1 MSYKDTVFLPKT
13 DFAMRG
19 NLPQKE
25 PEVLASW
32 KNIYQT
38 LRTQSE
44 GRKKYI
50 INFGPPYAN
59 GNLHIGHALTYILKD
74 IVAKTYQMRGFDV
87 PMIVGWDCHGLPIEW
102 KVEEGFRAEGK
113 KKEDVP
119 PLEFRRMCR
128 EFAAKWLDIQREEL
142 KRLGIIA
149 DFDEPYSTMNF
160 NTEGLIVEQL
170 GHFLMDGSL
179 YRGLRPVFWSV
190 VEQTALADAEIEYK
204 TVTSPSIYVAF
215 PVQDHKNLYAIIWTT
230 TPWTLP
236 ANRAIAYN
244 PELEYVVVTVQSRHP
259 RGSED
264 PFVESQ
270 SKQYIIAKR
279 CVERFVEAIGINA
292 AANKWIL
299 DSVTTRPL
307 EDDLGTLKCHHPLY
321 EDGYTFD
328 VPLLPADHVTI
339 DAGSGLVH
347 TAPTHGE
354 DDFALGKKFN
364 LEMPDIIDDAGIY
377 RANVPLFAGKHI
389 FKVAPDMS
397 AALTNRGALLSETK
411 LEHSYP
417 HSWRS
422 KKPVIFRTTSQWFI
436 NIDNSGIRQKALA
449 AIKDV
454 NWFPK
459 EGYNRIRS
467 MIENRPD
474 WCISR
479 QRVWGTPITLFVHKE
494 TREVLRDAKVHARIV
509 KSIKQHGGDF
519 WFTEPN
525 ATFLGDAYNPD
536 AYEKVKDV
544 VDVWFDSGCVH
555 EIVLKHRKGQQWPA
569 DLYLEGSDQHR
580 GWFQSSLLES
590 VGVYGKAPYKN
601 VVTHGFVLDEKGY
614 KMSKSLGNTVTPQDI
629 LKDYGAD
636 VLRLWISMVDYSEDV
651 RIGKEILK
659 RQEEIYRRFRNTLRY
674 LLGALHEFKM
684 DDLLPFD
691 QMPELEQYMLH
702 QLHQLCTLHTQCID
716 QFDIRRFYAELHN
729 FCSSKLSSFY
739 FDIRKDSLYC
749 DAQSDIRRRA
759 TQTMM
764 HYLFNFI
771 VRLLAP
777 VLSFTA
783 EEAWSVYVGA
793 ADAVILGKDE
803 VHDRGPISSHATGS
817 SDSNLEHRNSNK
829 INGSSV
835 ADFVLAENDRGSIHT
850 QQFLTPDPLWQN
862 DALDKKWEDIKVVRS
877 AITNALEQARAEKKI
892 GASLEAH
899 VHVYSATLPCP
910 TDLLNE
916 LCITSGLEHHED
928 TPPAEATV
936 DGMYAIK
943 IELAKGHKCERCWK
957 TLEEVTPVHPLCKR
971 CGAAL
976 G

>member
-25 PEVLASW
+25 PEVLATW
-32 KNIYQT
+32 ENIYQT
-38 LRTQSE
+38 LRTQSN
-44 GRKKYI
+44 GRKKFI

-74 IVAKTYQMRGFDV
+74 IVAKTYQMKGFDV

-102 KVEEGFRAEGK
+102 KVEETFRADGK
-113 KKEDVP
+113 KKEEVP

-142 KRLGIIA
+142 KRLSIIA
-149 DFDEPYSTMNF
+149 DFDEPYCTMDF

-204 TVTSPSIYVAF
+204 NVTSPSIYVAF
-215 PVQDHKNLYAIIWTT
+215 PVQNHPHLYAVIWTT

-244 PELEYVVVTVQSRHP
+244 PKLEYVTVSD
-259 RGSED
+259 GE
-264 PFVESQ
+264 
-270 SKQYIIAKR
+270 KNYIVAKE
-279 CVERFVEAIGINA
+279 CAQRFLDA
-292 AANKWIL
+292 AQPI
-299 DSVTTRPL
+299 DTTTRPFK
-307 EDDLGTLKCHHPLY
+307 DDLGSLKCRHPLY

-328 VPLLPADHVTI
+328 VPLLPADYVTI

-354 DDFALGKKFN
+354 DDFGLGKKFN
-364 LEMPDIIDDAGIY
+364 LEMPDIIDDAGVY

-436 NIDNSGIRQKALA
+436 NIDDSGIRQKALA

-509 KSIKQHGGDF
+509 ELVKQYGGDY
-519 WFTEPN
+519 WFTEPS
-525 ATFLGDAYNPD
+525 ASFLGDTYNPD
-536 AYEKVKDV
+536 DYEKVKDV

-614 KMSKSLGNTVTPQDI
+614 KMSKSLGNTITPQDVI
-629 LKDYGAD
+629 KDYGAD

-674 LLGALHEFKM
+674 LLGALHEFKT
-684 DDLLPFD
+684 DDVLPFD

-716 QFDIRRFYAELHN
+716 LFDIRRFYAELHN

-777 VLSFTA
+777 VLSFTS
-783 EEAWSVYVGA
+783 EEAWQIY
-793 ADAVILGKDE
+793 
-803 VHDRGPISSHATGS
+803 
-817 SDSNLEHRNSNK
+817 NK
-829 INGSSV
+829 
-835 ADFVLAENDRGSIHT
+835 NDKSIHT
-850 QQFLTPDPLWQN
+850 QQFLTPDSAWQN

-892 GASLEAH
+892 GSSLEAH
-899 VHVYSATLPCP
+899 VRVYSATLPCAA
-910 TDLLNE
+910 DLLNE
-916 LCITSGLEHHED
+916 LCITSGLEHHHD

-943 IELAKGHKCERCWK
+943 VELAKGHKCERCWK
-957 TLEEVTPVHPLCKR
+957 TLEEVTPAHPLCKR
-971 CGAAL
+971 CDGAL
-976 G
+976 ILQYHS

>member
-1 MSYKDTVFLPKT
+1 
-13 DFAMRG
+13 MRG
-19 NLPQKE
+19 NLPEKE
-25 PEVLASW
+25 PQILITW

-38 LRTQSE
+38 LRAQSE
-44 GRKKYI
+44 GRKKFI

-59 GNLHIGHALTYILKD
+59 GNLHIGHALSYILKD
-74 IVAKTYQMRGFDV
+74 ILAKTYQMKGFDV

-102 KVEEGFRAEGK
+102 KVEENFRAEGK
-113 KKEDVP
+113 KKEDID

-128 EFAAKWLDIQREEL
+128 SFAAKWLDIQREEL

-149 DFDEPYSTMNF
+149 DFDEPYCTMDF

-204 TVTSPSIYVAF
+204 TITSPSIYVAF
-215 PVQDHKNLYAIIWTT
+215 PVQERANLYAVIWTT

-244 PELEYVVVTVQSRHP
+244 PELEYVVVTVPSRHL
-259 RGSED
+259 RENEE
-264 PFVESQ
+264 PFTSNHSNE
-270 SKQYIIAKR
+270 YIIAKE
-279 CVERFVEAIGINA
+279 CVDRFIDA
-292 AANKWIL
+292 L
-299 DSVTTRPL
+299 DLHLHEGDTAVATRPL
-307 EDDLGTLKCHHPLY
+307 EDDISKFKCHHPLW

-328 VPLLPADHVTI
+328 VPLLPADYVTI

-354 DDFALGKKFN
+354 DDFGLGKKFN

-397 AALTNRGALLSETK
+397 AALTQRGALLSETK

-436 NIDNSGIRQKALA
+436 DIDKSGIRQKALET
-449 AIKDV
+449 IKSV

-467 MIENRPD
+467 MLENRPD

-494 TREVLRDAKVHARIV
+494 TREVLRDATVHAHIV
-509 KSIKQHGGDF
+509 ELVKKNGGDY

-525 ATFLGDAYNPD
+525 ATFLGDAYNSD
-536 AYEKVKDV
+536 DYDKVKDV

-555 EIVLKHRKGQQWPA
+555 EIVLKHRSGQEWPA

-614 KMSKSLGNTVTPQDI
+614 KMSKSLGNTVTPQDVI
-629 LKDYGAD
+629 KDYGAD

-674 LLGALHEFKM
+674 LLGALHTFNT

-702 QLHQLCTLHTQCID
+702 QLHQLCALHQQCID

-749 DAQSDIRRRA
+749 DAPSDIRHRA
-759 TQTMM
+759 TRTMM
-764 HYLFNFI
+764 HYLFNHI

-783 EEAWSVYVGA
+783 EEAWQTYTSGG
-793 ADAVILGKDE
+793 D
-803 VHDRGPISSHATGS
+803 
-817 SDSNLEHRNSNK
+817 
-829 INGSSV
+829 
-835 ADFVLAENDRGSIHT
+835 SIHMHP
-850 QQFLTPDPLWQN
+850 FLTPDHAWKN
-862 DALDKKWEDIKVVRS
+862 DKLDKKWEDIKVARS
-877 AITNALEQARAEKKI
+877 AITNALEQARTEKKI
-892 GASLEAH
+892 GSSLEAH
-899 VHVYSATLPCP
+899 VYVYANTLPCLP
-910 TDLLNE
+910 GLLNE
-916 LCITSGLEHHED
+916 LCITSSLEHHPE
-928 TPPAEATV
+928 TPPKDAV
-936 DGMYAIK
+936 IDGMYAIK
-943 IELAKGHKCERCWK
+943 VELATGHKCDRCWK
-957 TLEEVTPVHPLCKR
+957 TLEEVTPAHPVCRR
-971 CGAAL
+971 CDTAL
-976 G
+976 QTPQ

>member
-1 MSYKDTVFLPKT
+1 
-13 DFAMRG
+13 MRG

-25 PEVLASW
+25 PEILTTW
-32 KNIYQT
+32 GNIYQT
-38 LRTQSE
+38 IRTQSE
-44 GRKKYI
+44 GRKKFI

-59 GNLHIGHALTYILKD
+59 GNLHIGHALSYVLKD
-74 IVAKTYQMRGFDV
+74 ILAKTYQMKGFDV

-102 KVEEGFRAEGK
+102 KVEEAFRSEGK
-113 KKEDVP
+113 KKEDIP

-128 EFAAKWLDIQREEL
+128 EFAGKWLNIQREEL

-149 DFDEPYSTMNF
+149 DFDEPYATMDF

-170 GHFLMDGSL
+170 GHFLMNGSL

-204 TVTSPSIYVAF
+204 NVTSPSIYVAF
-215 PVQDHKNLYAIIWTT
+215 PVQEHANLYAVIWTT

-244 PELEYVVVTVQSRHP
+244 PELEYVTVSDGEKKYIVARECASRFIEALQACHP
-259 RGSED
+259 RENGD
-264 PFVESQ
+264 PF
-270 SKQYIIAKR
+270 
-279 CVERFVEAIGINA
+279 
-292 AANKWIL
+292 
-299 DSVTTRPL
+299 TTSNSMDPRIR
-307 EDDLGTLKCHHPLY
+307 EDDSITGDLSQLKCHHPLY
-321 EDGYTFD
+321 QDGYIFD
-328 VPLLPADHVTI
+328 VPLLPADYVTI

-354 DDFALGKKFN
+354 DDFSLGKKFN

-377 RANVPLFAGKHI
+377 RANIPLFAGKHI
-389 FKVAPDMS
+389 FKVSPDMS
-397 AALTNRGALLSETK
+397 AALTNRGALLFETK
-411 LEHSYP
+411 LAHSYP

-436 NIDNSGIRQKALA
+436 NIDDSGIRQKALD

-467 MIENRPD
+467 MVENRPD
-474 WCISR
+474 WCVSR

-494 TREVLRDAKVHARIV
+494 TREVLRDAKVHARV
-509 KSIKQHGGDF
+509 VELIKQHGGDF

-525 ATFLGDAYNPD
+525 ATFLGDAYNPE

-555 EIVLKHRKGQQWPA
+555 EIVLKHRTGQQWPA

-590 VGVYGKAPYKN
+590 IGVYGKAPYKN

-614 KMSKSLGNTVTPQDI
+614 KMSKSLNNTVTPQDVI
-629 LKDYGAD
+629 KDYGAD

-674 LLGALHEFKM
+674 LLGALHEFKT

-702 QLHQLCTLHTQCID
+702 QLHQLCTLHQQCID

-749 DAQSDIRRRA
+749 DASDNIRHRA
-759 TQTMM
+759 TRTMM

-783 EEAWSVYVGA
+783 EEAWGIY
-793 ADAVILGKDE
+793 
-803 VHDRGPISSHATGS
+803 
-817 SDSNLEHRNSNK
+817 
-829 INGSSV
+829 
-835 ADFVLAENDRGSIHT
+835 AEDDGSIHL
-850 QQFLTPDPLWQN
+850 QQFLTPDSAWQN
-862 DALDKKWEDIKVVRS
+862 DALDKKWEGIKTVRS
-877 AITNALEQARAEKKI
+877 AVTNALEQARAEKKI
-892 GASLEAH
+892 GSSLEAH
-899 VHVYSATLPCP
+899 VYVYANALPCTP
-910 TDLLNE
+910 ELLNE
-916 LCITSGLEHHED
+916 LCITSNLEHRQ
-928 TPPAEATV
+928 TPPPQDSVV
-936 DGMYAIK
+936 DGMYAIQV
-943 IELAKGHKCERCWK
+943 ESAKGHKCERCWK
-957 TLEEVTPVHPLCKR
+957 TLEEATPAHPVCSR
-971 CGAAL
+971 CDAAL
-976 G
+976 TL